1 MVEIDLKDN
10 RLNRKFQE
18 LSLKNECALS
28 CYIVAGYPTESGTEE
43 IASTLV
49 EAGVDI
55 IEIGI
60 PFSDPIADGPT
71 IQEAS
76 NIALL
81 NGITPEKCFKI
92 CSNIRRKFPDLPLV
106 VMTYSNIVFRPGLEN
121 FIIRSKKCG
130 IDGFILP
137 DMTVE
142 ESRTYVNKASAL
154 GLATIFLVSPNTD
167 KNRLDQILNMS
178 SGFLYVVSVFGITGV
193 REAFE
198 EYTLETIRLIKRV
211 TKGKIPVAVGFGIS
225 KPHHIMSMVEAGAD
239 AVIVGSAI
247 IDKIKKYS
255 SNKKT
260 MLIQLRS
267 FIKEM
272 KTVCNKKE
280 VNKNKSSKDIHFSN
294 SELRND
300 TS

>member
-1 MVEIDLKDN
+1 MIASNLKYN

-18 LSLKNECALS
+18 LSLKNQCALS
-28 CYIVAGYPTESGTEE
+28 CYIVAGYPSESWTEE
-43 IASTLV
+43 IASNLV

-76 NIALL
+76 NAALL
-81 NGITPEKCFKI
+81 NGITPGKCFKI

-106 VMTYSNIVFRPGLEN
+106 IMTYSNIVFRAGLED

-142 ESRTYVNKASAL
+142 ESRTYVDKASAL

-167 KNRLDQILNMS
+167 KDRLNQILNMS

-193 REAFE
+193 S
-198 EYTLETIRLIKRV
+198 THWRL
-211 TKGKIPVAVGFGIS
+211 
-225 KPHHIMSMVEAGAD
+225 
-239 AVIVGSAI
+239 
-247 IDKIKKYS
+247 
-255 SNKKT
+255 
-260 MLIQLRS
+260 
-267 FIKEM
+267 
-272 KTVCNKKE
+272 
-280 VNKNKSSKDIHFSN
+280 
-294 SELRND
+294 
-300 TS
+300 